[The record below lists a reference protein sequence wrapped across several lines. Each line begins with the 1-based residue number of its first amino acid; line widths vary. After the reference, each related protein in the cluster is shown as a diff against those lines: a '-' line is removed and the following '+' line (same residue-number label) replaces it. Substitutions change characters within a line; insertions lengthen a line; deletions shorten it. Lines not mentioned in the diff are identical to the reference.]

1 MLPNDLGR
9 QGDSNG
15 AAKLY
20 FDVAQMEFFAHY
32 LE

>member
-20 FDVAQMEFFAHY
+20 FDVAPMEIFAY
-32 LE
+32 YFE